1 MVLPCTVPA
10 ASQQREM
17 GERTEAP
24 VSNQDVARLEHQQK
38 GQHVSVHLIVVC
50 ANISKI
56 LFWKYS

>member
-1 MVLPCTVPA
+1 VPA

-56 LFWKYS
+56 LCWKYA